1 MKKIFYTLF
10 LLLCTVFIT
19 SYNNVRVINA
29 ENCFDYFIYF
39 IGKGQTV
46 YVENNSIKYNTEFND
61 YLSDISNNNNY
72 YIKAV
77 ISNSQ
82 NEIEYNI
89 LKIVCD
95 YNHKLSITW
104 LKPFKENIK
113 IDKR

>member
-10 LLLCTVFIT
+10 LLLCTIFIT
-19 SYNNVRVINA
+19 SCNNVRIINA

-46 YVENNSIKYNTEFND
+46 YVENNSIKYNTEFNN
-61 YLSDISNNNNY
+61 YLSDTSNKNY

-82 NEIEYNI
+82 
-89 LKIVCD
+89 KIGRAHV
-95 YNHKLSITW
+95 
-104 LKPFKENIK
+104 
-113 IDKR
+113 